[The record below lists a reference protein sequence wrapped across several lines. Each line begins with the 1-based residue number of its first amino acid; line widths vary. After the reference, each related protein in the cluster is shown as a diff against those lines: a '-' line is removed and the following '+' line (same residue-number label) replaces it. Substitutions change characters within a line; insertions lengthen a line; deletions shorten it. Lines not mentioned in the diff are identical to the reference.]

1 MRRFLKWFGIIAGGL
16 LGIFLVLL
24 VVVFFVG
31 SRKVDR
37 TYDVQIASV
46 TVPAD
51 AASNARGKHYVEAI
65 GVCQVCHGQDLA
77 GPVVDDCKDEPCIG
91 FSNDPI
97 FGKLKPNNLTS
108 GLGGIGSVF
117 TDTDYVRA
125 IRHGI
130 GRDNKSLLIMPSEQY
145 NRISD
150 EDLGALIAYLK
161 TVGPVD
167 NELGESNLGPLG
179 RVIAVIAGGLLPA
192 SQIDHSAARAP
203 SPVVGVSVGY
213 GVYLAEICTVCHGD
227 QLTGSKVPGNERVD
241 APNITLGGALGDWTK
256 SEFINTIRSGIT
268 PQGDLLDPRFMPW
281 NRFTLMTEDELD
293 AIWLYI
299 QSLPAG

>member
-1 MRRFLKWFGIIAGGL
+1 M
-16 LGIFLVLL
+16 LL
-24 VVVFFVG
+24 VVVVFVG

-46 TVPAD
+46 TVPTD
-51 AASNARGKHYVEAI
+51 AASIARGKHYVEAI
-65 GVCQVCHGQDLA
+65 GVCQVCHGQDLT
-77 GPVVDDCKDEPCIG
+77 GPVVDDCKDEPCTG

-117 TDTDYVRA
+117 TDANYVRA

-203 SPVVGVSVGY
+203 SPVVGVSAEY
-213 GVYLAEICTVCHGD
+213 GGYLAEICTVCHGD
-227 QLTGSKVPGNERVD
+227 QLSGSKAPGNERVD
-241 APNITLGGALGDWTK
+241 APNITPAGALGDWTK
-256 SEFINTIRSGIT
+256 SQFINTIRSGIT
-268 PQGDLLDPRFMPW
+268 PQGDLLNPRCMPW

>member
-37 TYDVQIASV
+37 TYDGQIASV
-46 TVPAD
+46 TVPTD
-51 AASNARGKHYVEAI
+51 AAGIARGKHYVEAI

-117 TDTDYVRA
+117 TDANYVRA

-241 APNITLGGALGDWTK
+241 APNITPGGALGDWTK

>member
-16 LGIFLVLL
+16 LGVFIVLL
-24 VVVFFVG
+24 VVLFFVG

-46 TVPAD
+46 AVPTD
-51 AASNARGKHYVEAI
+51 AASIARGKHYVEAI

-77 GPVVDDCKDEPCIG
+77 GPVVDDCKNDPCTG

-97 FGKLKPNNLTS
+97 FGKLMPNNLTS
-108 GLGGIGSVF
+108 GRGGTGSVF
-117 TDTDYVRA
+117 TDADYVRA

-145 NRISD
+145 NKISD
-150 EDLGALIAYLK
+150 EDLGAMIAYLK
-161 TVGPVD
+161 TLDPVD

-203 SPVVGVSVGY
+203 SPVVGVSVEY
-213 GVYLAEICTVCHGD
+213 GGYLAEVCTICHGD
-227 QLTGSKVPGNERVD
+227 GLTGSKVPGNERVD
-241 APNITLGGALGDWTK
+241 APNITLDGPLGDWTK
-256 SEFINTIRSGIT
+256 SQFINTIRSGIT

-281 NRFTLMTEDELD
+281 NRFTRMTDDELD
-293 AIWLYI
+293 AIGLYI
-299 QSLPAG
+299 QSLPGG

>member
-1 MRRFLKWFGIIAGGL
+1 M
-16 LGIFLVLL
+16 LL

-46 TVPAD
+46 TVPTD
-51 AASNARGKHYVEAI
+51 AASIARGKHYVEAI

-117 TDTDYVRA
+117 TDANYVRA

-203 SPVVGVSVGY
+203 SPVVGVSAEY
-213 GVYLAEICTVCHGD
+213 GGYLAEICTACHGD
-227 QLTGSKVPGNERVD
+227 QLSGNKVPGNERVD
-241 APNITLGGALGDWTK
+241 TPNITPGGALGDWTK
-256 SEFINTIRSGIT
+256 SQFINTIRSGIT

-299 QSLPAG
+299 QSLPAD

>member
-1 MRRFLKWFGIIAGGL
+1 LRRFLKWFGIIAGGL

-37 TYDVQIASV
+37 TYDGQIVSV
-46 TVPAD
+46 TVPID
-51 AASNARGKHYVEAI
+51 AAGIARGKHYVEAI

>member
-1 MRRFLKWFGIIAGGL
+1 M
-16 LGIFLVLL
+16 
-24 VVVFFVG
+24 
-31 SRKVDR
+31 
-37 TYDVQIASV
+37 
-46 TVPAD
+46 
-51 AASNARGKHYVEAI
+51 
-65 GVCQVCHGQDLA
+65 
-77 GPVVDDCKDEPCIG
+77 
-91 FSNDPI
+91 
-97 FGKLKPNNLTS
+97 KPNNLTS

-117 TDTDYVRA
+117 TDANYVRA

-130 GRDNKSLLIMPSEQY
+130 GRDNKSLLIMPSEQC

-203 SPVVGVSVGY
+203 SPVVGVSAEY
-213 GVYLAEICTVCHGD
+213 GGYLAEICTVCHGD
-227 QLTGSKVPGNERVD
+227 QLSGSKVPGNERVD
-241 APNITLGGALGDWTK
+241 APNITPAGALGDWTK
-256 SEFINTIRSGIT
+256 SQFINTIRSGIT

-299 QSLPAG
+299 QSLPAD

>member
-1 MRRFLKWFGIIAGGL
+1 M
-16 LGIFLVLL
+16 LL

-37 TYDVQIASV
+37 TYDGQIVSV
-46 TVPAD
+46 TVPTD
-51 AASNARGKHYVEAI
+51 AAGIARGKHYVEAI

-77 GPVVDDCKDEPCIG
+77 GPVVDDCKDEPCTG

-117 TDTDYVRA
+117 TDANYVRA

-130 GRDNKSLLIMPSEQY
+130 GRDNKSLLIMPSEQC

-203 SPVVGVSVGY
+203 SPVVGVSAEY
-213 GVYLAEICTVCHGD
+213 GGYLAEICTVCHGD
-227 QLTGSKVPGNERVD
+227 QLSGSKVPGNERVD
-241 APNITLGGALGDWTK
+241 APNITPAGALGDWTK
-256 SEFINTIRSGIT
+256 SQFINTIRSGIT

>member
-1 MRRFLKWFGIIAGGL
+1 MRRFLKWFAMIAGGL
-16 LGIFLVLL
+16 LGVFIVLL
-24 VVVFFVG
+24 VVLFFVG

-46 TVPAD
+46 AVPTD
-51 AASNARGKHYVEAI
+51 AASIARGKHYVEAI

-77 GPVVDDCKDEPCIG
+77 GPVVDDCKDAPCTG

-97 FGKLKPNNLTS
+97 FGKMMPNNLTP
-108 GLGGIGSVF
+108 GLGGTGGDF
-117 TDTDYVRA
+117 TDADYVRA

-130 GRDNKSLLIMPSEQY
+130 GRDNKSLVLMPSEQY

-150 EDLGALIAYLK
+150 EDLGAMIAYLK
-161 TVGPVD
+161 TLDPVD

-203 SPVVGVSVGY
+203 SPVVGVSAEY
-213 GVYLAEICTVCHGD
+213 GGYLAETCIICHGD
-227 QLTGSKVPGNERVD
+227 GLTGSKVPGNERVD
-241 APNITLGGALGDWTK
+241 APDITLDGAPGDWTK
-256 SEFINTIRSGIT
+256 SQFVNTLRSGIT

-281 NRFTLMTEDELD
+281 NRFNQMTDDELD

>member
-37 TYDVQIASV
+37 TYDGQIVSV
-46 TVPAD
+46 TVPID
-51 AASNARGKHYVEAI
+51 AAGIARGKHYVEAI

-241 APNITLGGALGDWTK
+241 APNITPGGALGDWTK
-256 SEFINTIRSGIT
+256 PEFINTIRSGIT

>member
-1 MRRFLKWFGIIAGGL
+1 M
-16 LGIFLVLL
+16 
-24 VVVFFVG
+24 
-31 SRKVDR
+31 
-37 TYDVQIASV
+37 

-51 AASNARGKHYVEAI
+51 AASIARGKHYVEAI

>member
-1 MRRFLKWFGIIAGGL
+1 M
-16 LGIFLVLL
+16 LL

-46 TVPAD
+46 TVPTD
-51 AASNARGKHYVEAI
+51 AASIARGKHYVEAI

-77 GPVVDDCKDEPCIG
+77 GPVVDDCKDEPCTG

-117 TDTDYVRA
+117 TDANYVRA

-150 EDLGALIAYLK
+150 ENLGALIAYLK

>member
-1 MRRFLKWFGIIAGGL
+1 
-16 LGIFLVLL
+16 
-24 VVVFFVG
+24 
-31 SRKVDR
+31 
-37 TYDVQIASV
+37 
-46 TVPAD
+46 
-51 AASNARGKHYVEAI
+51 
-65 GVCQVCHGQDLA
+65 
-77 GPVVDDCKDEPCIG
+77 
-91 FSNDPI
+91 
-97 FGKLKPNNLTS
+97 LKPNNLTS

-117 TDTDYVRA
+117 TDANYVRA

-241 APNITLGGALGDWTK
+241 APNITPGGALGDWTK
-256 SEFINTIRSGIT
+256 SQFINTIRSGIT
-268 PQGDLLDPRFMPW
+268 SQGDLLDPRFMPW

>member
-37 TYDVQIASV
+37 TYDGQIVSV
-46 TVPAD
+46 TVPID
-51 AASNARGKHYVEAI
+51 AAGIARGKHYVEAI
-65 GVCQVCHGQDLA
+65 GVCQVCHGQGLA

-150 EDLGALIAYLK
+150 EDLGASIAYLK

>member
-1 MRRFLKWFGIIAGGL
+1 M
-16 LGIFLVLL
+16 LL

-51 AASNARGKHYVEAI
+51 AASIARGKHYVEAI

-281 NRFTLMTEDELD
+281 NRFTLMTGDELD

>member
-1 MRRFLKWFGIIAGGL
+1 MIAGGL
-16 LGIFLVLL
+16 LGIFIVLL
-24 VVVFFVG
+24 VVLFFVG

-46 TVPAD
+46 AVPTD
-51 AASNARGKHYVEAI
+51 AASIARGKHYVEAI

-77 GPVVDDCKDEPCIG
+77 GPVVDKCKDEPCTG

-97 FGKLKPNNLTS
+97 FGKMMPNNLTS
-108 GLGGIGSVF
+108 GLGGTGGDF
-117 TDTDYVRA
+117 TDADYVRA

-130 GRDNKSLLIMPSEQY
+130 GRDNKSLVLMPSEQY

-150 EDLGALIAYLK
+150 EDLGAMIAYLK
-161 TVGPVD
+161 TLAPVD

-203 SPVVGVSVGY
+203 SPVIGVSAEY
-213 GVYLAEICTVCHGD
+213 GGYLAETCIICHGD

-241 APNITLGGALGDWTK
+241 APDITLRGAPGDWTK
-256 SEFINTIRSGIT
+256 SQFVNTLRSGLT
-268 PQGDLLDPRFMPW
+268 PRGDLLDPRFMPW
-281 NRFTLMTEDELD
+281 NRFNQMTDDELD

>member
-37 TYDVQIASV
+37 TYDGQIVSV
-46 TVPAD
+46 TVPID
-51 AASNARGKHYVEAI
+51 AAGIARGKHYVEAI

-241 APNITLGGALGDWTK
+241 APNITPGGALGDWTK